1 MWDTMCFTSET
12 HQFTNKR
19 LPETP
24 WFHTILRGMP
34 KAKDECVPYLHCT
47 TWTHLYLN
55 AIPIF
60 VPFFMFCQNGCE
72 LFTRLKQLNG
82 VCNTADILSAP
93 PLKNSTAN
101 QDFSVSTTVQ
111 RSLPHLGQKR
121 AKKCNWTKCL
131 LCIVLASSF
140 FTLSLR
146 SCRILIASNPR
157 MAKSCSVTNGP

>member
-1 MWDTMCFTSET
+1 MDAF
-12 HQFTNKR
+12 
-19 LPETP
+19 
-24 WFHTILRGMP
+24 
-34 KAKDECVPYLHCT
+34 
-47 TWTHLYLN
+47 LN

-82 VCNTADILSAP
+82 VCNTADISSAP

-121 AKKCNWTKCL
+121 AKNAIEPSASFALFWHHL
-131 LCIVLASSF
+131 FHFESEVL
-140 FTLSLR
+140 
-146 SCRILIASNPR
+146 
-157 MAKSCSVTNGP
+157 